1 MTSPEAK
8 SIENHKDCKEEL
20 VSNHESFGAGAGD
33 SVPPHL
39 ASCEGV
45 EHLVFEEEPQPLPL
59 PLALLPA
66 LEAAA
71 HCGALQGQGNLI
83 KDEAKTTDTETHIQ
97 LNVSPCNKHN
107 MAHKI
112 KHQIFRRWVL
122 TCRQLKLMSCQ
133 TCNIFQP
140 SLP

>member
-8 SIENHKDCKEEL
+8 SRENQKDCKEKL

-45 EHLVFEEEPQPLPL
+45 EHLVFEEEPQLLPL

-71 HCGALQGQGNLI
+71 HCGALQGQDNLF
-83 KDEAKTTDTETHIQ
+83 KDETKTTGTETHIQ
-97 LNVSPCNKHN
+97 VNVSPCNKHN

-112 KHQIFRRWVL
+112 KQIFRRRVL
-122 TCRQLKLMSCQ
+122 ACRQLKLISCQ
-133 TCNIFQP
+133 TCNTFQP
-140 SLP
+140 SLS